1 MLISYERMLTEYE
14 VKALSAILDKAIEDA
29 DDGDPEFQE
38 VAVKDVNPFGDHA
51 ALMVVYGHLSK
62 NGFIECSGPAGDSME
77 DDDSLVE
84 HVCITP
90 SGIEALK
97 AAKGVH

>member
-1 MLISYERMLTEYE
+1 MLTEDE
-14 VKALSAILDKAIEDA
+14 EKALSAILDKAIEEA
-29 DDGDPEFQE
+29 ADGDPEFQE
-38 VAVKDVNPFGDHA
+38 VAVKDVNPFGDHS
-51 ALMVVYGHLSK
+51 ALMVAYGPLSK
-62 NGFIECSGPAGDSME
+62 NGFIECSGPPGDPME

-97 AAKGVH
+97 ASKGVH

>member
-1 MLISYERMLTEYE
+1 MLIDSE
-14 VKALSAILDKAIEDA
+14 VEALSAILDRAFAEA

-38 VAVKDVNPFGDHA
+38 VAVADVNPFGDHMV
-51 ALMVVYGHLSK
+51 LMTVYGPLSK
-62 NGFIECSGPAGDSME
+62 HGFIQCSGPAGDPFE
-77 DDDSLVE
+77 DDDSCVE

-90 SGIEALK
+90 AGIEALK

>member
-1 MLISYERMLTEYE
+1 MLINDE
-14 VKALSAILDKAIEDA
+14 VLALNAILDKAIEEA

-38 VAVKDVNPFGDHA
+38 VRIEDVNPFGDHA
-51 ALMVVYGHLSK
+51 ALMVVYGPLSK
-62 NGFIECSGPAGDSME
+62 NGFIECSGPIGDPME
-77 DDDSLVE
+77 GDDSLIE

-97 AAKGVH
+97 AAKGIH